1 MKETAVD
8 QALELSVN
16 FFAATTVIPTPSGKL
31 MRQAFSGVPVRG
43 DPTEYGTLLSP
54 ARARELPGFTPQ
66 QSWRDT
72 LSASGI
78 SPGRGD

>member
-1 MKETAVD
+1 MKET
-8 QALELSVN
+8 ALELSVN
-16 FFAATTVIPTPSGKL
+16 FFAATVMLTPSGKL
-31 MRQAFSGVPVRG
+31 MRRACSGVPVRG

-66 QSWRDT
+66 QSWRDA

-78 SPGRGD
+78 SPGREG